1 MSQVLCARAF
11 AVAVLGTVATV
22 AATPA
27 LSADLYGQQPPPP
40 NQGYAGY
47 TAQSPVANWAGA
59 YLGVTPGYSL
69 GGLRNRI
76 AGSNTLKSSIN
87 GADIGIYGGVN
98 AIVAN
103 NIVVGG
109 EGDISLSDQRN
120 TQTNGLDVYKAYS
133 SWNASLRGRAGFA
146 IDRFLPFVTA
156 GVAFGDNTL
165 NINGTSDSST
175 QVGFALGAGLESFIT
190 DRIILKGE
198 FVYEGFGD
206 QQHNIAGKSV
216 GTNISTGILR
226 IGAAYK
232 F

>member
-11 AVAVLGTVATV
+11 AVAILGTVAV

-47 TAQSPVANWAGA
+47 SGQSPIANWAGA
-59 YLGVTPGYSL
+59 YLGLTPGYSF
-69 GGLRNRI
+69 GNLRNRI

-98 AIVAN
+98 AVISN

-120 TQTNGLDVYKAYS
+120 TQTNGLDVYKAS
-133 SWNASLRGRAGFA
+133 SNWNASLRGRAGMAF
-146 IDRFLPFVTA
+146 DRFLPFVTA
-156 GVAFGDNTL
+156 GVAFGGNTL
-165 NINGTSDSST
+165 SVNGSSDSVA
-175 QVGFALGAGLESFIT
+175 QVGFAVGGGLEGFVT
-190 DRIILKGE
+190 DRIVLKGE

-206 QQHNIAGKSV
+206 QTHNVGGKSV